1 MKVVVLGSTGYGG
14 MMLIRILARHPEVS
28 SIVPV
33 SRSAGGKPVREID
46 PGLAR
51 SIAPLLELS
60 EGRYVTAEEAEIEKA
75 DALFSALPHGVA
87 AKETGAYAGTLP
99 IIDLSADFR
108 IRDAARY
115 GAIYGVTHPYPELI
129 PRAVYGLT
137 EWHRSELH
145 SAAIIACPGCYPTA
159 ALLPLLPFADVLASP
174 VIVTAMSGISG
185 AGRKEKQD
193 LLFNER
199 SENMNAYSP
208 GRVHRHVAEMEQEA
222 AADTV
227 PDAPAA
233 TPEQRAGSGG
243 RARGGLQL
251 LFTPHLVPVKQ
262 GMLTTIVAELASPIS
277 QGEAENRI
285 RSAYGDSPFVGLSPR
300 GIPQTRDVRNTNR
313 CDLGV
318 VVHGTHLQLFSALDN
333 LYKGAAGQAV
343 QNMNIR
349 FGFPEALGLSA
360 HGEF

>member
-1 MKVVVLGSTGYGG
+1 
-14 MMLIRILARHPEVS
+14 
-28 SIVPV
+28 
-33 SRSAGGKPVREID
+33 
-46 PGLAR
+46 
-51 SIAPLLELS
+51 
-60 EGRYVTAEEAEIEKA
+60 
-75 DALFSALPHGVA
+75 
-87 AKETGAYAGTLP
+87 
-99 IIDLSADFR
+99 
-108 IRDAARY
+108 
-115 GAIYGVTHPYPELI
+115 
-129 PRAVYGLT
+129 
-137 EWHRSELH
+137 
-145 SAAIIACPGCYPTA
+145 
-159 ALLPLLPFADVLASP
+159 
-174 VIVTAMSGISG
+174 
-185 AGRKEKQD
+185 
-193 LLFNER
+193 
-199 SENMNAYSP
+199 
-208 GRVHRHVAEMEQEA
+208 MEQEA